1 MSTHSVFNRK
11 NSLRALCL
19 TGLVCGLGFNPPA
32 VAAGDSYFE
41 GFAGLCEFM
50 PLETPSKTKGGI
62 TISYGPVF
70 VYRIET
76 DHELVN
82 GYETLISN
90 TKENKAGKQFYFGTA
105 TLEPEIAEDS
115 TLAGK
120 FYFPTDANPIRGNYF
135 GTDELEGVVVQ
146 YELVP
151 VSADFDFSAWPDFC
165 YGSYPPFFGY
175 LMSGRVHNYET
186 P

>member
-1 MSTHSVFNRK
+1 MSMYSAFNRK

-19 TGLVCGLGFNPPA
+19 TGLVCGLGFNPPTM
-32 VAAGDSYFE
+32 AAGESYFE
-41 GFAGLCEFM
+41 GVAGLCSFN
-50 PLETPSKTKGGI
+50 PSGMTEETKGGI
-62 TISYGPVF
+62 TFSYGLEMG
-70 VYRIET
+70 YRIET

-82 GYETLISN
+82 GWETLISN
-90 TKENKAGKQFYFGTA
+90 TRANKAGKEFYFGTA
-105 TLEPEIAEDS
+105 TLETEIAPGS

-120 FYFPTDANPIRGNYF
+120 FNFPSDANPVRGNYF
-135 GTDELEGVVVQ
+135 GTGELEGVVVQ

-151 VSADFDFSAWPDFC
+151 ADLSDLSDFC
-165 YGSYPPFFGY
+165 GAGFPPIFGAGY